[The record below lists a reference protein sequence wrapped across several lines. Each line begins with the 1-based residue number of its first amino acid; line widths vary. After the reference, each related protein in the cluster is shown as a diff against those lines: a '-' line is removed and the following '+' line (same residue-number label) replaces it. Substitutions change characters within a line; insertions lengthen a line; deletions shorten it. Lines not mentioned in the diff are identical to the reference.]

1 MQLINIPQQDNLITQ
16 TMTYQET
23 ITYLYNSAPLFQN
36 IGQGAYKEGLSNT
49 HALDE
54 HFGHPHRTFRTLHVA
69 GTNGKGSCSHTL
81 AAILQ
86 SAGYK
91 VGLYTSPHLVD
102 FRERIRVNGNPIEEQ
117 FVVDFVEQH
126 RTFFEP
132 LHPSFFEL
140 TTAMAFLYFAE
151 QKVDVAVIEVG
162 LGGRLDCTNII
173 NPDLTVITNISFDH
187 VGFLG
192 DTLGKIAHEKAGII
206 KPHTPIII
214 GEHNDETRP
223 VFEAEASEKQASIT
237 FAEDTPMIMSKGGNA
252 NYDIYQTS
260 LYNDLQVALRGYCQ
274 EKNVNTL
281 LHAISELQRIGY
293 NINERAIRE
302 GFANVCQL
310 TGLMGRWQQLSTNPR
325 LICDTGHNIGGFQYI
340 VPQILAHPCKQL
352 RIVFGMVNDKDINAV
367 LALMPKHA
375 LYYFTQASVARALP
389 CYELQ
394 SLAAQHGLHGT
405 TYSTVAEATQAALA
419 EADKEDFI
427 YVGGSSF
434 IVADLLAKWKQI
446 KG

>member
-1 MQLINIPQQDNLITQ
+1 
-16 TMTYQET
+16 MTYQET

-49 HALDE
+49 HDLDK
-54 HFGHPHRTFRTLHVA
+54 HLGHPHRTFRTLHVA

-81 AAILQ
+81 AAVLQ
-86 SAGYK
+86 AAGYK

-102 FRERIRVNGNPIEEQ
+102 FRERIRVNGVPIEEQ
-117 FVVDFVEQH
+117 FVVDFVAQH

-140 TTAMAFLYFAE
+140 TTAMAFHYFAE
-151 QKVDVAVIEVG
+151 QQVDVAVIEVG

-173 NPDLTVITNISFDH
+173 SPDLTIITNISFDH

-206 KPHTPIII
+206 KPQTPIII
-214 GEHNDETRP
+214 GEHNEETHP
-223 VFEAEASEKQASIT
+223 VFQAEATEKQAPIT
-237 FAEDTPMIMSKGGNA
+237 FAQAAPMVLSKDSSA
-252 NYDIYQTS
+252 DYDIYQTS
-260 LYNDLQVALRGYCQ
+260 PYKNLQVALRGYCQ

-281 LHAISELQRIGY
+281 LHAIGELQRIGY
-293 NINERAIRE
+293 TISEEAVRK
-302 GFANVCQL
+302 GFTHVCQL
-310 TGLMGRWQQLSTNPR
+310 TGLMGRWQQLHDTPR

-340 VPQILAHPCKQL
+340 VPQILAQPCQQL
-352 RIVFGMVNDKDINAV
+352 RIVFGMVNDKDINGV

-375 LYYFTQASVARALP
+375 TYYFAQASVARALP
-389 CYELQ
+389 SPELQ
-394 SLAAQHGLHGT
+394 ALAAKHDLHGS
-405 TYSTVAEATQAALA
+405 TYSTVAEATHAALT
-419 EADKEDFI
+419 EANGDDFI

-434 IVADLLAKWKQI
+434 IVADLLAEWTEISQN
-446 KG
+446 

>member
-1 MQLINIPQQDNLITQ
+1 
-16 TMTYQET
+16 MTYQET

-81 AAILQ
+81 AAVLQ
-86 SAGYK
+86 AAGYK

-102 FRERIRVNGNPIEEQ
+102 FRERIRVNGMPIEEQ
-117 FVVDFVEQH
+117 FVVDFVAGH
-126 RTFFEP
+126 RDFFEP

-140 TTAMAFLYFAE
+140 TTAMAFHYFAE
-151 QKVDVAVIEVG
+151 QQVDVAVIEVG

-173 NPDLTVITNISFDH
+173 SPDLTVITNISFDH

-214 GEHNDETRP
+214 GEHNEETRP
-223 VFEAEASEKQASIT
+223 VFLAEATEKQAPIT
-237 FAEDTPMIMSKGGNA
+237 FAQDTPIIVSKNGSTD
-252 NYDIYQTS
+252 YDIYQTHPYS
-260 LYNDLQVALRGYCQ
+260 DLQVALRGYCQ

-281 LHAISELQRIGY
+281 LHAIGELQRIGY
-293 NINERAIRE
+293 TISEEAVRE
-302 GFANVCQL
+302 GFARVCEL
-310 TGLMGRWQQLSTNPR
+310 TGLMGRWQQLSTTPR

-340 VPQILAHPCKQL
+340 VPQILAQPCKQL

-375 LYYFTQASVARALP
+375 TYYFAQASVARALDS
-389 CYELQ
+389 ESLQ
-394 SLAAQHGLHGT
+394 ALAAQHGLYGT
-405 TYSTVAEATQAALA
+405 TYPTVKEATRTALA

-434 IVADLLAKWKQI
+434 IVADLLADWREI
-446 KG
+446 KN